1 MASGAGVAF
10 ASWIAARS
18 VQAPAAVA
26 QRPSPGFASGASSVL
41 LTVNPAAL
49 TSTGARMGIS
59 RARAHAIRKICRI
72 ESPFEAGLI
81 RTGEVQ
87 TKALVRVCGQG
98 QGVEPPQQLVL

>member
-26 QRPSPGFASGASSVL
+26 QRPSPGFASGVL

-87 TKALVRVCGQG
+87 TKALVLVCGQG